1 MKESAVRQVK
11 QVRLYSMGKKVTR
24 SRARHRRQIRVRKR
38 VKGTADR
45 PRLNVFRSLTGIY
58 AQVIDDEVG
67 QTMVSASSIDHELR
81 AKMKGKT
88 KTEQAQFIGQ
98 ILAERAKSIGIEK
111 VVFDRAGYKYIGRVK
126 ALAEGARE
134 GGLQF

>member
-1 MKESAVRQVK
+1 
-11 QVRLYSMGKKVTR
+11 MGKKVTR
-24 SRARHRRQIRVRKR
+24 SKARQRRQFRVRRR
-38 VKGTADR
+38 VNGTADR

-81 AKMKGKT
+81 ASMNEKT
-88 KTEQAQFIGQ
+88 KTEQAQIVGQ
-98 ILAERAKSIGIEK
+98 VIAERAKSLGIDK
-111 VVFDRAGYKYIGRVK
+111 VVFDRAGYRYIGRVK